1 VKIADRAGIIL
12 IVVVAMWPAARVVG
26 QRRGSTSLL
35 VNVVPESQLTPPRL
49 SMWFTVSADGSGDDL
64 RQSSIVTA
72 RVRALPNHPIH
83 VTARLTGAPPDAIF
97 EWSGSILTATGG
109 AQGAT
114 CTSGSFG
121 AGASQ
126 EFVADWPASGTIS
139 CRVNFRLANPR
150 ALPPGV
156 YSASVELAAS
166 E

>member
-1 VKIADRAGIIL
+1 VKIAHRAGIIL
-12 IVVVAMWPAARVVG
+12 IVVVTMWPPAKVVG

-49 SMWFTVSADGSGDDL
+49 SMRFTVSADGSGDDL
-64 RQSSIVTA
+64 RQTSIVTA

-97 EWSGSILTATGG
+97 EWSGSVLTAAGG

-114 CTSGSFG
+114 CSSGSFA

-126 EFVADWPASGTIS
+126 ELVADWATSGTIS
-139 CRVNFRLANPR
+139 CRVTFRLANAR

-156 YSASVELAAS
+156 YSASVDLSAS